1 MIELRVMDYCHD
13 CPDFEA
19 HTDKACHKYLDGH
32 TNELTIVRCEYADR
46 CRTMFDY
53 LGKHIDSRRNGDG
66 QPGF

>member
-19 HTDKACHKYLDGH
+19 HVYKACLTYLDGR
-32 TNELTIVRCEYADR
+32 TNKLTIVSCEYADR

-53 LGKHIDSRRNGDG
+53 LGKHLDSRRNGNG
-66 QPGF
+66 QTGF